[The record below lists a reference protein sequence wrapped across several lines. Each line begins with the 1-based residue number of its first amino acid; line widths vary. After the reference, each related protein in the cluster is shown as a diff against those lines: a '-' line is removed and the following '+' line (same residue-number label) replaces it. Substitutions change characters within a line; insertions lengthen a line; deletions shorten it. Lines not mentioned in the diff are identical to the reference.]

1 MWDSFILVSA
11 LHACLEEGKKQNE
24 DKYAHIFV
32 FIIFVVII
40 FVFIINFVF
49 ILMIAKKLC
58 GGIPTR
64 LVNKWAMLFVNKIC
78 S

>member
-1 MWDSFILVSA
+1 M
-11 LHACLEEGKKQNE
+11 HT
-24 DKYAHIFV
+24 IFV
-32 FIIFVVII
+32 FIIFVIII
-40 FVFIINFVF
+40 FFFIIHFVF